1 MADTIGDMVDKLT
14 IANIRLWM
22 LEDARRE
29 YCNTSET
36 KTEEEVKN
44 FLNKVSET
52 NRERNSLIDQ
62 INCSFKILI
71 DANVGLHSEMV
82 LTVDDLLGTGKNKF
96 YKTEDV

>member
-1 MADTIGDMVDKLT
+1 MADTIGDLVDKLT

-29 YCNTSET
+29 YCNTNQA
-36 KTEEEVKN
+36 KTEEEIKG
-44 FLNKVSET
+44 FLNKVSKT

-62 INCSFKILI
+62 INCAFRVLI
-71 DANVGLHSEMV
+71 DSSYNKDSAMNI
-82 LTVDDLLGTGKNKF
+82 TADDLLGTGKNKF